1 MRCLLVILLL
11 LSACGGGELTRVN
24 YFEGR
29 EGIHTEFGP
38 NTPPRT
44 LYEDSSFMIGINM
57 HNKGAFD
64 TSGELMVEYDTF
76 VFKEPEPSSFWE
88 PSTSRQGVIVQ
99 EFSLRGKQ
107 PDFPRGEMGFVEGGF
122 LEVREVDGLRES
134 TTTRITASVCY
145 PYRTQL
151 TDFFCIDS
159 DVFGIGQNA
168 VCRARPY
175 HTYSGQG
182 APVIIDRVTPDVIPR
197 GSARDT
203 QETIIPVLDETGNLV
218 EVRREE
224 VDTRQIILQPHFE
237 ISIRNVGRG
246 LVFGTDDGLSACT
259 DANQRTMGQVHVS
272 ANMLDLNLTCS
283 PNPVIIR
290 GGEAT
295 TRCFV
300 EPDDW
305 FYTSTSYM
313 DVLTV
318 YLDYYYL
325 DQTSTEVRVNRLRR

>member
-1 MRCLLVILLL
+1 MRYLLVILLL

-29 EGIHTEFGP
+29 EAVHLTFGQ
-38 NTPPRT
+38 NTPPRNV
-44 LYEDSSFMIGINM
+44 YDDSQFMLGVNI
-57 HNKGAFD
+57 HNRGAFD
-64 TSGELMVEYDTF
+64 TEGKIIFEYDTF
-76 VFKEPEPSSFWE
+76 VLEGSGSFE
-88 PSTSRQGVIVQ
+88 R
-99 EFSLRGKQ
+99 EFAIRGKQ
-107 PDFPRGEMGFVEGGF
+107 PGFPRGEQDYLQGGF
-122 LEVREVDGLRES
+122 LEVREVEGLRES
-134 TTTRITASVCY
+134 TDTRITASICY

-151 TDFFCIDS
+151 TDFFCVDS
-159 DVFGIGQNA
+159 DVFGGDTNPL
-168 VCRARPY
+168 CRGRQF

-182 APVIIDRVTPDVIPR
+182 APVIIDRVTPDVVPR
-197 GSARDT
+197 GTLEDST
-203 QETIIPVLDETGNLV
+203 ETVIPVLDETGNLV

-224 VDTRQIILQPHFE
+224 VSTRQIILQPHFE

-246 LVFGTDDGLSACT
+246 LVFGTNQGLSACT
-259 DANQRTMGQVHVS
+259 DTSQRRMGEVHVM

-283 PNPVIIR
+283 PNPVTIR

-325 DQTSTEVRVNRLRR
+325 DQTSTEVKVNRLRR